1 MNTDNLQPRKI
12 IMCLDGTW
20 NSTYAK
26 AIRADGTDV
35 AKPSNVLKL
44 ARAVRPVA
52 ADGTSQ
58 IVYYDAG
65 IGGDV
70 DSEGGWKIFTD
81 FRKTKEGMWGL
92 GFNANVEQA
101 LTFLVNNFQHES
113 HDEVFF
119 YGFSRGA
126 ATARAI
132 VKFIDWM
139 KGIPT
144 KRDAFYIPEF
154 FEAYRKS
161 KGKRTCERVMKERG
175 SYIQRNG
182 KKRPRFEPFQPITI
196 KLLGV
201 WDTVYALG
209 SQTTNIAKGA
219 FHVDKIPPAI
229 VQNAYHALALDES
242 RGSFAPAIWS
252 GKHDHQNMVQ
262 MWFPGVHSNIGGGYV
277 RDGMANVALHWLARI
292 SVSHGLDLDQDFLD
306 FYRPYERDRL
316 YKSKSLGYTVMDRV
330 LSKKSGRNFLRLP
343 DSAHQSFHPAI
354 LARMLATK
362 AELGLSGEH
371 KGADYETG
379 LYEPESIWEMLDRV
393 EDPQAYCRAWSDDE
407 WFVGQR
413 FPLDSVRLRRL
424 NNLIKRRQSNKGFR

>member
-1 MNTDNLQPRKI
+1 MNPDYTRPRRI

-26 AIRADGTDV
+26 ATRADGTDV

-44 ARAVRPVA
+44 ARAIVPVA
-52 ADGTSQ
+52 TDGTSQ

-81 FRKTKEGMWGL
+81 YRKKKEGMWGL

-101 LTFLVNNFQHES
+101 VTFLANNYQPS
-113 HDEVFF
+113 SLDDVFF

-139 KGIPT
+139 GGMPT
-144 KRDAFYIPEF
+144 KRDVFYIPEF

-161 KGKRTCERVMKERG
+161 KGKKACEQVKKDRG
-175 SYIQRNG
+175 LYISRNG
-182 KKRPRFEPFQPITI
+182 KKRTRFEPFQPISV
-196 KLLGV
+196 KVLGV

-209 SQTTNIAKGA
+209 GQVVSVAKGG
-219 FHVDKIPPAI
+219 FHVDKMPPGI

-242 RGSFAPAIWS
+242 RGSFAPAIWT
-252 GKHDHQNMVQ
+252 GKHDHQEMVQ

-277 RDGMANVALHWLARI
+277 RDGMANVALQWIAKH
-292 SVSHGLDLDQDFLD
+292 SEKHGLELDDEYLSY
-306 FYRPYERDRL
+306 YRPYERDRL
-316 YKSKSLGYTVMDRV
+316 YKSKSLGYKAMDIA
-330 LSKKSGRNFLRLP
+330 LSKGSGRNFLKLP
-343 DSAHQSFHPAI
+343 ASANQEFHPSI

-362 AELGLSGEH
+362 AELGLSGKH
-371 KGADYETG
+371 SGADYETD
-379 LYEPESIWEMLDRV
+379 LYESESIKVMLEGM
-393 EDPQAYCRAWSDDE
+393 EDPLSFCRAWSDSEWYVGERHSLDE
-407 WFVGQR
+407 
-413 FPLDSVRLRRL
+413 SRLRRL
-424 NNLIKRRQSNKGFR
+424 NNLIKRLQA